1 MKTIPLKGTQLHTPF
16 PKYFCLIST
25 LGCIKQ
31 MAKAQIMETQLFILK
46 YWYELTGQQYSP
58 TCTVHS
64 HFSILLFSALIPLYI
79 KKYPN

>member
-1 MKTIPLKGTQLHTPF
+1 MKTITLKDTQLHVHF
-16 PKYFCLIST
+16 PKNFCLIST
-25 LGCIKQ
+25 LGYIKQ